1 MTATIAAIPL
11 LDPDSLEF
19 AAFEKI
25 RCTGT
30 GHADGGTFVHGGIKY
45 RLTVDIPC
53 RLELTHAVIE
63 CISGPGA
70 GHRRAMAS
78 LCWKRKDRHDV
89 DGLGL
94 AMQALATGVT
104 LNDVTRPQYLSWRVL
119 PLLPVPDC
127 YAKPDSSHD

>member
-30 GHADGGTFVHGGIKY
+30 GHADGATFVHGGIKY

-63 CISGPGA
+63 CIGGPWLRFA
-70 GHRRAMAS
+70 GKEKTAMTWTA
-78 LCWKRKDRHDV
+78 W
-89 DGLGL
+89 G
-94 AMQALATGVT
+94 
-104 LNDVTRPQYLSWRVL
+104 WR
-119 PLLPVPDC
+119 C
-127 YAKPDSSHD
+127 KPWQPE